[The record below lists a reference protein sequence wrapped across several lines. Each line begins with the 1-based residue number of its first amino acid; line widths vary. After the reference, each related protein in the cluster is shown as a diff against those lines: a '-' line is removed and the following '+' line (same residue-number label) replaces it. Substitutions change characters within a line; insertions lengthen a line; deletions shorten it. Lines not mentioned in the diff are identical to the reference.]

1 MKKVLLTSFLS
12 AFAVAAMAQGYQ
24 EVSVVSVEI
33 DQVIPK
39 GYQQDVNATYGRI
52 TERGPY
58 LTNRFFDNW
67 FIGVGGGVNMYFGK
81 YDKDASKTFSG
92 RLAPA
97 LDVSLGKWFTPG
109 VGVRVQY
116 TGLKAK
122 GFSREIG
129 AYTDGPEGHDGLYP
143 KQFDVMSI
151 HGDFLWN
158 VSNGI
163 GGYREDRFW
172 DFVPFA
178 GFGYAKSKNGDCCY
192 QDFAMSAG
200 LLNLVRIGN
209 RLDLTLEAR
218 GMMVKGG
225 FDRFVEKGN
234 DWDYMMSLTAGVQ
247 FKFGPV
253 GGFKRPVYV
262 APADYTPYNQRI
274 MGLERE
280 LGNAGV
286 RIERLQNELNA
297 ERNKPKQTTVESKDV
312 PASLQ
317 VFFKINSAVIT
328 DKGMLNLERIAQ
340 TIKATPGQKY
350 SVIGYADSATGT
362 PNYNKTLSQQR
373 AETVVKTLTGKF
385 GVPASQLVM
394 EYKGGVD
401 MYKKNIELD
410 RTVIIAQ

>member
-1 MKKVLLTSFLS
+1 MKKVLLTTFLS

-24 EVSVVSVEI
+24 EVAVVSVMEI
-33 DQVIPK
+33 DQEIPK
-39 GYQQDVNATYGRI
+39 GYQQDVNATYERI

-97 LDVSLGKWFTPG
+97 LDINLGKWFTPS
-109 VGVRVQY
+109 VGMRVQY

-122 GFSREIG
+122 GFSREMG
-129 AYTDGPEGHDGLYP
+129 PYTDGAEGHDGLYP

-163 GGYREDRFW
+163 SGYKEDRFW
-172 DFVPFA
+172 DFVPFV
-178 GFGYAKSKNGDCCY
+178 GFGYAKSKKGDCCY
-192 QDFAMSAG
+192 EDFAMSAG
-200 LLNLVRIGN
+200 LLNVMRLGN
-209 RLDLTLEAR
+209 SVDLTLEAR

-225 FDRFVEKGN
+225 FDHFVEESN
-234 DWDYMMSLTAGVQ
+234 YWDCMLSLTAGIQ
-247 FKFGPV
+247 FKFGPA
-253 GGFKRPVYV
+253 GGFKRPIYV

-280 LGNAGV
+280 LGSANMRAD
-286 RIERLQNELNA
+286 RLQNELNS
-297 ERNKPKQTTVESKDV
+297 ERNKPKQTVVESNDV

-317 VFFKINSAVIT
+317 VFFVINSSVIS
-328 DKGMLNLERIAQ
+328 DQGMLNLERIAK
-340 TIKATPGQKY
+340 TIKATPDQKY
-350 SVIGYADSATGT
+350 TVVGYADSATGT
-362 PNYNKTLSQQR
+362 PSYNQTLSRQR
-373 AETVVKTLTGKF
+373 AETVVKTLTDKF
-385 GVPASQLVM
+385 GVPASQLKM
-394 EYKGGVD
+394 EYKGGVS
-401 MYKKNIELD
+401 MYKKNDLD